1 MISIMKAKLNS
12 CSLQLYSKVL
22 FLCHLIILKS
32 TELFSI
38 LDSVDS
44 TNNYAMAKIHAGMAK
59 HGMAWFAH
67 DQLAGKGQFGKNWE
81 SKAGQN
87 ITLSIAITPAA
98 VFYQN
103 QFYFNAV
110 VAIAIKDFFKKYAGD
125 ETFIKWP
132 NDIYWRDR
140 KAGGILIE
148 NKIMGKSWKWAV
160 VGIGININQ
169 ASFSENLVNAVS
181 LMQITGITFDPV
193 LLAKE
198 LTELVLT
205 RISQVSVSQLPAILV
220 KYNENLYKKGQKVFF
235 KKDEIVFETCIKE
248 VNEFGQLITFD
259 NMERVFNFGE
269 VEFLFQRP

>member
-1 MISIMKAKLNS
+1 MWSKLNS
-12 CSLQLYSKVL
+12 CSLQLCSKVL
-22 FLCHLIILKS
+22 FLCHLINLKS

-59 HGMAWFAH
+59 HGMAWFAY
-67 DQLAGKGQFGKNWE
+67 DQQAGKGQFGKNWE

-98 VFYQN
+98 VFSRN

-110 VAIAIKDFFKKYAGD
+110 VAIACLEFFKKYAGD
-125 ETFIKWP
+125 ETSIKWP

-160 VGIGININQ
+160 IGIGININQ
-169 ASFSENLVNAVS
+169 VSFSKNLENAVS
-181 LMQITGITFDPV
+181 LKQITGETFDPV

-205 RISQVSVSQLPAILV
+205 GINMVSIIHLPAILL
-220 KYNENLYKKGQKVFF
+220 KYNEQLYKKDQKVFL
-235 KKDEIVFETCIKE
+235 KKDNVVFETCIKE
-248 VNEFGQLITFD
+248 VNGSGQLITFD
-259 NMERVFNFGE
+259 SLERQFNFGE
-269 VEFLFQRP
+269 VELLVQPKFCS

>member
-1 MISIMKAKLNS
+1 MSSIMKAKLNS

-67 DQLAGKGQFGKNWE
+67 DQQAGKGQFGKNWE

-98 VFYQN
+98 VFFQN

-110 VAIAIKDFFKKYAGD
+110 VAIACMEFFKKYAGA

-132 NDIYWRDR
+132 NDLYWRDR

-148 NKIMGKSWKWAV
+148 NNMQASQWKWAIA
-160 VGIGININQ
+160 GIGLNINQ
-169 ASFSENLVNAVS
+169 ENFPPDLPNPVS
-181 LMQITGITFDPV
+181 LKQITGKPENI
-193 LLAKE
+193 LSMAMALH
-198 LTELVLT
+198 T
-205 RISQVSVSQLPAILV
+205 RIVSAFAQLSDANIENLIPD
-220 KYNENLYKKGQKVFF
+220 YNSFLYKKNEEVKLRKNRTVFATTV
-235 KKDEIVFETCIKE
+235 KS
-248 VNEFGQLITFD
+248 VNEFGQLLTQDAIERQFD
-259 NMERVFNFGE
+259 FGE
-269 VEFLFQRP
+269 VEWV

>member
-1 MISIMKAKLNS
+1 
-12 CSLQLYSKVL
+12 LQLYSKVL

-32 TELFSI
+32 TDLFSI

-59 HGMAWFAH
+59 HGMVWFAH
-67 DQLAGKGQFGKNWE
+67 DQQAGKGQFGKNWE

-98 VFYQN
+98 VFSQN

-110 VAIAIKDFFKKYAGD
+110 VAIASMDFFKKYAGD

-140 KAGGILIE
+140 KAGGVLIE

-160 VGIGININQ
+160 IGIGININQ
-169 ASFSENLVNAVS
+169 TSFSKNLGNAGS
-181 LMQITGITFDPV
+181 LKQITGQTFDPV

-205 RISQVSVSQLPAILV
+205 RIGQVSASQLPSVLL
-220 KYNENLYKKGQKVFF
+220 KYNEHLYKKGQKIFL
-235 KKDEIVFETCIKE
+235 KKDEKVFETSIKE
-248 VNEFGQLITFD
+248 VNESGQLITFD
-259 NMERVFNFGE
+259 SMERRFNFGE
-269 VEFLFQRP
+269 VELVVHGS